1 MAVLV
6 VVVIN
11 VPYASLWSI
20 AWTSEGNSVVKHQYQ
35 FHMTPLLNKNKER
48 AAIVGWGRALTY
60 SHSEMKCFRR
70 KSLETMVQP

>member
-1 MAVLV
+1 MAVLLV

-35 FHMTPLLNKNKER
+35 FHMTPLLNIKIKKEQPL
-48 AAIVGWGRALTY
+48 WLWEGR
-60 SHSEMKCFRR
+60 
-70 KSLETMVQP
+70 